1 MIDLH
6 LFPESEPG
14 FSGSSDAGVSAPSS
28 ESSSA
33 SLPSFEPDRGDPASN
48 QPQFQSPSGTAA
60 PGGGGPPG
68 GPPRTTPPGDPNVS
82 AIQSQAQPASDWQSI
97 RDAAAR
103 FGYQGLS
110 SFQDDEAAL
119 VHLVQQAQRA
129 QQADAYAQLGRA
141 IAPELQQYQE
151 FRKTQSA
158 PGAAA
163 APPAYAPPP
172 FDQKW
177 MSLVDRDPASG
188 MYYAKP
194 GVNPAVAE
202 AVNKRMDWQ
211 EKFTQDPLSV
221 MDQYA
226 QAKLPEIVQREV
238 KQALASYQRDNA
250 VNSILAAND
259 AWLYQRN
266 ASGQY
271 AQGPNGRVPTPEGA
285 AYIQQVRQL
294 QESGVTDPTTQD
306 TLARQLVAGQ
316 LALARLQS
324 ANGQPAQLHQQAAQY
339 RPNVNPAQA
348 RSPLERQQTPGSVEP
363 NGEGLSLRDMM
374 AQAFEQAGY
383 TDQRFQQE
391 LGF

>member
-1 MIDLH
+1 MIDLR

-14 FSGSSDAGVSAPSS
+14 FSGSSEAGVSAPSS

-33 SLPSFEPDRGDPASN
+33 SLPSFEPDRGETVSS

-68 GPPRTTPPGDPNVS
+68 GPPRTTPPGDPNAS
-82 AIQSQAQPASDWQSI
+82 AIQSQYQAQRGVSEGGAQPQVASDWQSI

-119 VHLVQQAQRA
+119 IHLVQQAQRA

-151 FRKTQSA
+151 FRKTQPQ
-158 PGAAA
+158 PGAVA

-259 AWLYQRN
+259 AWLYQRD
-266 ASGQY
+266 ASGKY
-271 AQGPNGRVPTPEGA
+271 AQGPNGRVPTPEGQ

-316 LALARLQS
+316 LGIGAPPAR
-324 ANGQPAQLHQQAAQY
+324 
-339 RPNVNPAQA
+339 
-348 RSPLERQQTPGSVEP
+348 
-363 NGEGLSLRDMM
+363 
-374 AQAFEQAGY
+374 
-383 TDQRFQQE
+383 
-391 LGF
+391 

>member
-1 MIDLH
+1 MVDLH
-6 LFPESEPG
+6 LYPDQESG
-14 FSGSSDAGVSAPSS
+14 FSEAGVSAPPA
-28 ESSSA
+28 ESSS
-33 SLPSFEPDRGDPASN
+33 SLPSFEPDRSEPISN
-48 QPQFQSPSGTAA
+48 QPQLQSPSGTAA
-60 PGGGGPPG
+60 AGVGGPPG
-68 GPPRTTPPGDPNVS
+68 GPPRTSTPADPNVS
-82 AIQSQAQPASDWQSI
+82 AIQSQVQPASDWQSI
-97 RDAAAR
+97 REAAAR
-103 FGYQGLS
+103 FGYQELS

-119 VHLVQQAQRA
+119 IHLVQQAQRA

-151 FRKTQSA
+151 FRKTLPQQGTPA
-158 PGAAA
+158 T
-163 APPAYAPPP
+163 PPAYAPPP
-172 FDQKW
+172 FDAKW
-177 MSLVDRDPASG
+177 MGLVDRDAASG

-202 AVNKRMDWQ
+202 AVNKRMEWQ
-211 EKFTQDPLSV
+211 EKFTQDPLAV

-238 KQALASYQRDNA
+238 RQAIQSYQRDNA

-259 AWLYQRN
+259 AWLYQRD
-266 ASGQY
+266 AGGRY

-316 LALARLQS
+316 LALARLQATGNTS
-324 ANGQPAQLHQQAAQY
+324 QGQQTAQAGY
-339 RPNVNPAQA
+339 RPNVNPNQSRPA
-348 RSPLERQQTPGSVEP
+348 LERQQTPGSVEP
-363 NGEGLSLRDMM
+363 NGEGLSLREMM
-374 AQAFEQAGY
+374 SQAFDQAGY

>member
-1 MIDLH
+1 MADLH
-6 LFPESEPG
+6 LYPDQEAG
-14 FSGSSDAGVSAPSS
+14 FSDSGVSAPSP
-28 ESSSA
+28 ESSS
-33 SLPSFEPDRGDPASN
+33 SLPSFEPDRSEPSSN
-48 QPQFQSPSGTAA
+48 QPQLQSPSGTAA
-60 PGGGGPPG
+60 AGVGGPPG
-68 GPPRTTPPGDPNVS
+68 GPPRTSTPADPNVS
-82 AIQSQAQPASDWQSI
+82 AIQSQVQSGQAASDWQSI

-103 FGYQGLS
+103 FGYQGLA

-119 VHLVQQAQRA
+119 IHLVQQAQKA

-158 PGAAA
+158 QGTAA

-172 FDQKW
+172 FDKNW
-177 MSLVDRDPASG
+177 MGLVERDPVSG

-202 AVNKRMDWQ
+202 AVNTRMAWQ
-211 EKFTQDPLSV
+211 DKFTQDPLSV

-238 KQALASYQRDNA
+238 RSALASYQRDTA
-250 VNSILAAND
+250 VNSILQAND
-259 AWLYQRN
+259 AWLYQRD
-266 ASGQY
+266 ASGRY
-271 AQGPNGRVPTPEGA
+271 AQGPNGKVPTPEGA

-294 QESGVTDPTTQD
+294 QESGVVDPTTQD
-306 TLARQLVAGQ
+306 MLARQLVAGQ

-324 ANGQPAQLHQQAAQY
+324 ANGQPAQHQQQAAQY
-339 RPNVNPAQA
+339 RPNVNPNQA
-348 RSPLERQQTPGSVEP
+348 RSVLDRQQTPGSVEP

-374 AQAFEQAGY
+374 SQAFDQAGY